1 MQLVDRW
8 KPWIRAG
15 IWLIAFLVACWVFV
29 AVRSG
34 PLFVSVLGIFA
45 VVEAARRLHDT
56 IRQQLLVRGSMNFA
70 RAAWLVVTPLVGA
83 VLFVV
88 WLVGHQN
95 GLGFF
100 GIALFYLGAAV
111 AVAEL
116 RRDVPSSREVGRIVA
131 AGSAVVAIVAV
142 LVMAVFGASWAW
154 LALAIALALAPVGIG
169 LLSEVGI
176 DRLSHI
182 RHRWVHWAIPVGGA
196 AVFAGGLWFMAKDVN
211 DIYAYVFS
219 AALLVLM
226 VAIAVRSS
234 ADAFL
239 VVAMTGLVWALSN
252 RTVPVPESLVV
263 QADRPAIAALGD
275 SYISGEGAE
284 AFYEGTNTKG
294 DNECRRAPT
303 AYPVTLLEE
312 EHTAIP
318 ERLHLVFL
326 ACSGATSDGVRSQL
340 GAFEDLG
347 QQTDFDV
354 EFVLVSVGGNDAGF
368 GSIVQTC
375 LLPGDCSE
383 LGPAWI
389 DNLDDVQDSLAG
401 IYDDIDETLDDVPV
415 LVVPYPSPLR
425 AEHCSSSGFTPDE
438 HRFLHSFGIA
448 LNAVV
453 RQAAADA
460 GFHYV
465 DTMPNAL
472 VQERARLCDLD
483 EAEEETEGR
492 YEVGVNFLAANSV
505 VGTLEQAGYP
515 LNWFHNSLH
524 PNEHGH
530 DLMRESLVQWLDRHP
545 NLAPRVPRPAGS
557 SDTDSDPV
565 AAGPSTGPC
574 RDTSDLGD
582 CTSRWRTK
590 ETGRL
595 LLAEGWIALMIATGA
610 AMVVLPLVRQA
621 RLLFHDN
628 R

>member
-1 MQLVDRW
+1 MQSVDRW

-15 IWLIAFLVACWVFV
+15 VWLVAFLAACWVFI
-29 AVRSG
+29 AAQSR

-56 IRQQLLVRGSMNFA
+56 IRQQLLARGSMNRV

-116 RRDVPSSREVGRIVA
+116 RRDVSLSEQVGRIVT
-131 AGSAVVAIVAV
+131 GCCAVVAIVAV
-142 LVMAVFGASWAW
+142 VVMAVFGASWAW
-154 LALAIALALAPVGIG
+154 LALAIALAVSPVGLG

-182 RHRWVHWAIPVGGA
+182 RRRWAHWAIPVGGVV
-196 AVFAGGLWFMAKDVN
+196 VFAGGLWFMAKDVN
-211 DIYAYVFS
+211 DVYAYVFG
-219 AALLVLM
+219 AALVVLM
-226 VAIAVRSS
+226 LAIAVRSS
-234 ADAFL
+234 ADALL

-263 QADRPAIAALGD
+263 QADRPAIVALGD

-284 AFYEGTNTKG
+284 EFYEGTNTKD

-312 EHTAIP
+312 ENAAIP
-318 ERLHLVFL
+318 ERLRLAFL

-340 GAFEDLG
+340 DVFGDLLE
-347 QQTDFDV
+347 QTDFDV
-354 EFVLVSVGGNDAGF
+354 EFVLLSVGGNDAGF

-389 DNLDDVQDSLAG
+389 ANLDHVRDTLAG
-401 IYDDIDETLDDVPV
+401 LYDDIDATFDDVPV
-415 LVVPYPSPLR
+415 LVAPYPSPLR

-438 HRFLHSFGIA
+438 HRFLHSFAIA
-448 LNAVV
+448 LNAVI

-465 DTMPNAL
+465 DTMPSAL

-483 EAEEETEGR
+483 EADEETEGKF
-492 YEVGVNFLAANSV
+492 EVGVNFLAANSV

-530 DLMRESLVQWLDRHP
+530 DLMRESLVQWLDLHP
-545 NLAPRVPRPAGS
+545 NLAARVSQPADS
-557 SDTDSDPV
+557 SNTDAV
-565 AAGPSTGPC
+565 GAGPSTGPC
-574 RDTSDLGD
+574 RNTSDLDG
-582 CTSRWRTK
+582 CTSGWRTK

-595 LLAEGWIALMIATGA
+595 LLTEGWIALMIAAGA

-621 RLLFHDN
+621 RLFFHDDE
-628 R
+628 